1 MELWAHMGHPGGAD
15 FLAAP
20 FFAKHPEYKWQSPYL
35 RDMKA
40 YPWTLFAASK

>member
-1 MELWAHMGHPGGAD
+1 MGHPGGDD

-20 FFAKHPEYKWQSPYL
+20 FLKQHPEYNYQAKYL

-40 YPWTLFAASK
+40 YPWTLFAAK